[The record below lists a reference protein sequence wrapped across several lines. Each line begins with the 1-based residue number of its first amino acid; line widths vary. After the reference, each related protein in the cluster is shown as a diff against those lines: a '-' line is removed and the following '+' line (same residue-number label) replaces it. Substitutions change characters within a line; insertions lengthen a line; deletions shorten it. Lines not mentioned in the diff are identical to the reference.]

1 MCTNFDFL
9 KQNKQYS
16 DFADQAIEAEKSL
29 LVSSATCAI
38 LSRRAL
44 ELAVRWV
51 YSFDNA
57 LRLPYQ
63 DNISSLIHEPTFQ
76 DIIEPSLF
84 TMLKFII

>member
-63 DNISSLIHEPTFQ
+63 DNISSLIHEPTF
-76 DIIEPSLF
+76 L
-84 TMLKFII
+84 